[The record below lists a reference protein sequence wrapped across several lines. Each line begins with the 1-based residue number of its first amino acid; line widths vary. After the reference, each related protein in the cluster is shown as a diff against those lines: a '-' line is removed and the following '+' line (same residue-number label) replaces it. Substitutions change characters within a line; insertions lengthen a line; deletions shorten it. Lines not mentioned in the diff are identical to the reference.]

1 MIDTHEAKSFRREEL
16 SKHWILMTNQ
26 DAKLVLSA
34 YSPNGA
40 DARDPF
46 FEQALQ
52 QAKRDPELMEWFE
65 KQGAFDRVIVAKLR
79 TIEPP
84 AGLNSQILAG
94 LRAVRVPRH
103 SVSPWVAMAAALLVA
118 MMVLTYN
125 RFFEPS
131 KLDRLDQFCSDC
143 LAQLNS
149 PVQFD
154 LESPDLRET
163 QKFIRTRQVPAATAM
178 PDSVAT
184 MPTAGCRIF
193 RWKGQWVSLT
203 CFKLPSGKSLLL
215 FVIDEKAFDR
225 RPIPTD
231 FREIGRWHVKF
242 QEESG
247 KVILWASR
255 ASMDEVKSY
264 L

>member
-1 MIDTHEAKSFRREEL
+1 MIDTNEAKSFRREEL
-16 SKHWILMTNQ
+16 SKPRILMTNQ

-34 YSPNGA
+34 YRPNGA

-65 KQGAFDRVIVAKLR
+65 KQRAFDRVIVAKLR

-203 CFKLPSGKSLLL
+203 CFKLPSGESLQLL
-215 FVIDEKAFDR
+215 VIGAEAFER

-231 FREIGRWHVKF
+231 FREIAGWHLKF
-242 QEESG
+242 QEENG

>member
-1 MIDTHEAKSFRREEL
+1 
-16 SKHWILMTNQ
+16 MTNQ
-26 DAKLVLSA
+26 DARLVLSA
-34 YSPNGA
+34 YRPDGT

-52 QAKRDPELMEWFE
+52 QAKRDPELMEWFQ
-65 KQGAFDRVIVAKLR
+65 KQCAFDDVIVAKIR

-94 LRAVRVPRH
+94 LRTIRVPRH
-103 SVSPWVAMAAALLVA
+103 SVSPWFAVAAALLVA
-118 MMVLTYN
+118 MMVLTYD
-125 RFFEPS
+125 RFFAPS

-143 LAQLNS
+143 LVQFNS

-163 QKFIRTRQVPAATAM
+163 QKFIRTRRAPIATAI

-184 MPTAGCRIF
+184 MPTAGCKIF
-193 RWKGQWVSLT
+193 RWKGQWVSVT
-203 CFKLPSGKSLLL
+203 CFSLPSGESLHL
-215 FVIDEKAFDR
+215 FVIDEKAFDH

-231 FREIGRWHVKF
+231 FREMGRWHVKF

-255 ASMDEVKSY
+255 ATMDELKRY